1 MIVLAIQ
8 NNREVGIKKVN
19 RHERNVKA
27 FLTVR
32 DKLNKPETRAA
43 FRLCW
48 KKPYRFYGEH
58 TMEEAIKILMMESGN
73 GAMH

>member
-1 MIVLAIQ
+1 M
-8 NNREVGIKKVN
+8 N

-27 FLTVR
+27 FLEVR
-32 DKLNKPETRAA
+32 DKLNNPQTIAA

-58 TMEEAIKILMMESGN
+58 TTEEAIKILMMESGN
-73 GAMH
+73 GAI